1 MAITPDSSQ
10 DGPDDSV
17 AATKGRATPTRRERE
32 AANRRP
38 LVQDGGR
45 AVRER
50 QKAEQQRA
58 REGMARGDE
67 KYLPV
72 KDKGPQR
79 RYVRDFVDARW
90 CAGELTMPVL
100 IVVILTGFIPN
111 AWLNTYSIF
120 LMFGILIL
128 VVLDCVVMGFQLRK
142 RLSAKF
148 GADRLQSNY
157 AWYAAMRAIQI
168 KPLRMPKP
176 QVKRGAFPA

>member
-1 MAITPDSSQ
+1 MTPETQQ
-10 DGPDDSV
+10 DDADETGASG
-17 AATKGRATPTRRERE
+17 KGRATPSRRERE
-32 AANRRP
+32 AANKRP

-50 QKAEQQRA
+50 QRAEQERA
-58 REGMARGDE
+58 REGMARGEE

-72 KDKGPQR
+72 RDKGPQR

-90 CAGELTMPVL
+90 SVGELVMPVL
-100 IVVILTGFIPN
+100 VIVILTGFIPN
-111 AWLNTYSIF
+111 VWVNTYSIF

-128 VVLDCVVMGFQLRK
+128 TVLDSVMMGFQLRK
-142 RLSAKF
+142 RLSEKF

-157 AWYAAMRAIQI
+157 GWYAAMRSIQL

-176 QVKRGAFPA
+176 QVKRGAYPA